1 MECIWVNGSSLL
13 LLRVVIASEPVEDAC
28 VDLNHLE
35 TELTLEHGQRPAH
48 LQGDVEAD
56 IGDNRED
63 DDDDQSRPP

>member
-35 TELTLEHGQRPAH
+35 TELTLET
-48 LQGDVEAD
+48 
-56 IGDNRED
+56 
-63 DDDDQSRPP
+63 